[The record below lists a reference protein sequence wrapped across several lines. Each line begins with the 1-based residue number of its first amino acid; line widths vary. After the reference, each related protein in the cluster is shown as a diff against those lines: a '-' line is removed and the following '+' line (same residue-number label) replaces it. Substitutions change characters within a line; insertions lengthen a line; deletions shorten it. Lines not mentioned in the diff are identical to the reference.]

1 MKLDRQLKTDKEL
14 NASVEFVK
22 ELSVGD
28 FALSEICVTWTNL
41 YNDEELRFKIGKLA
55 TWYGE
60 SFIKEISSTRK
71 TVTIHNFRPSKIEHP
86 LMDMSHGQIKKVLKV
101 IKEWNGVEHTRFDA
115 LAEDV
120 EKYCHKAFKINKNN
134 VMTTPNFLRM
144 IAFINGHEIQDRHL
158 KEALNAISGTANHV
172 YLYKTQK
179 HVAEHYARLES
190 KADLSSCMTKG
201 AEHFGDFTHLT
212 TCDAELAE
220 KAGYVVK
227 YDIVDEFQKIDDNNE
242 KPAVFTANVEGY
254 SGGDFYLGLISVV
267 PPSRIA
273 DEEEYAFVGRVIIY
287 QKDGEWCYARYY
299 GKESVGYYVA
309 QTLRMK
315 HAGGLKFRA
324 YRSSAPFTR
333 NGHKTPRYIVPFIDG
348 GRRHFT
354 VDSTPHYDEIG
365 REYYIATVIDW
376 ASEDINTTDLPH
388 DLKKGQVLKV
398 SQRTWVSEEEDWYDH
413 CIISD
418 NDVGQGTGRYSQR
431 LGGYISLEFG
441 QSDDSLN
448 SGAIRDAIQSEINS
462 RLEYIKLITQRKHDE
477 IEQLKQRAESLGVT
491 LHD

>member
-22 ELSVGD
+22 ELLAGE
-28 FALSEICVTWTNL
+28 FNLSEVHATWTNL
-41 YNDEELRFKIGKLA
+41 FNGEEWRARIGKLA
-55 TWYGE
+55 SWYGD
-60 SFIKEISSTRK
+60 SFIKEVSSTRK
-71 TVTIHNFRPSKIEHP
+71 TVTIDNFRPTKIEHP
-86 LMDMSHGQIKKVLKV
+86 LMDMSHSQIKMVLKV
-101 IKEWNGVEHTRFDA
+101 IEKWNGVNHTRFDA
-115 LAEDV
+115 LAVDV
-120 EKYCHKAFKINKNN
+120 EKYCRRTFKINKNN
-134 VMTTPNFLRM
+134 VMTMPNFLRM
-144 IAFINGHEIQDRHL
+144 IAFINGYEIQDKHL

-179 HVAEHYARLES
+179 YVAEHYARLES
-190 KADLSSCMTKG
+190 KADLSSCMTHG
-201 AEHFGDFTHLT
+201 AEHFGDFAHFT

-220 KAGYVVK
+220 KAGYAVK

-254 SGGDFYLGLISVV
+254 SGGDFYLGLVSTV
-267 PPSRIA
+267 PPSRIK
-273 DEEEYAFVGRVIIY
+273 DEEEYAFDGRVIIY
-287 QKDGEWCYARYY
+287 QKDGEWCYSRYY
-299 GKESVGYYVA
+299 GKESAEHYVA
-309 QTLRMK
+309 RTLRRR

-324 YRSSAPFTR
+324 YRSSAPFIR
-333 NGHKTPRYIVPFIDG
+333 NRHKTPRYIVPFIDG

-365 REYYIATVIDW
+365 REYYITTVIDW
-376 ASEDINTTDLPH
+376 ASEDINTSDLPY
-388 DLKKGQVLKV
+388 DLKKGQVLKL
-398 SQRTWVSEEEDWYDH
+398 SQRTWVSEEEDWYDQ

-418 NDVGQGTGRYSQR
+418 NDVGQGTGRYSHR

-441 QSDDSLN
+441 LSDDNLN
-448 SGAIRDAIQSEINS
+448 TQAIKDAINSKINS